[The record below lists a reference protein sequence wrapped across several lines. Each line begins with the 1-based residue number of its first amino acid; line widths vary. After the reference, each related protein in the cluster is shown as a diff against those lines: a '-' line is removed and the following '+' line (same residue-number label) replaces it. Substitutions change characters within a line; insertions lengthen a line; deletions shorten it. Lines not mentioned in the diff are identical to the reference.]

1 MALLMFNSIRGKYE
15 DWVPFFNE
23 SHPDLEIREWPE
35 IGDPADIEYLVIGRP
50 LMQDLPP
57 LPNLKLMLT
66 MLAGVEGIYNNP
78 ACPEGIPLVK
88 GEPSTGDPSMTE
100 YAVTHVLRHHRNL
113 PAYLEQQR
121 AHNWQPLPQKRPQD
135 QRIGM
140 MGYGTMSKPI
150 VDVLLSLNF
159 DVAAWARTPKPEAPI
174 EVFAGPG
181 NFDAFLARTDIMIC
195 LLPFTPETKG
205 IINAEVIAKLPEG
218 AAIINLGRGGHIV
231 TADLVAA
238 LDNGHLSA
246 ATLDVTEPEPLPENS
261 PLWDHPQLTIM
272 PHCARRP
279 PVSQIAPQF
288 VENIRRF
295 EAGKPLL
302 QLTDKSLGY

>member
-1 MALLMFNSIRGKYE
+1 
-15 DWVPFFNE
+15 
-23 SHPDLEIREWPE
+23 
-35 IGDPADIEYLVIGRP
+35 
-50 LMQDLPP
+50 
-57 LPNLKLMLT
+57 
-66 MLAGVEGIYNNP
+66 
-78 ACPEGIPLVK
+78 
-88 GEPSTGDPSMTE
+88 
-100 YAVTHVLRHHRNL
+100 
-113 PAYLEQQR
+113 
-121 AHNWQPLPQKRPQD
+121 
-135 QRIGM
+135 
-140 MGYGTMSKPI
+140 MSKPI